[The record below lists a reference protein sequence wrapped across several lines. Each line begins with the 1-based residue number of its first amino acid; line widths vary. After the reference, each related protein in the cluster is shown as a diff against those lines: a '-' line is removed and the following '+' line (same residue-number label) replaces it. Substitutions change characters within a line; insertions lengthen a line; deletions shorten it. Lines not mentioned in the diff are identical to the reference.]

1 MRFGSS
7 WPGRAPG
14 TRHWVSYRVPFVL
27 WGPGALL
34 YYVFIWPL
42 LMMLWLCAWVIV
54 IEIWLLL
61 WVAGQI
67 GIAIEW
73 AWWYWH
79 R

>member
-1 MRFGSS
+1 
-7 WPGRAPG
+7 
-14 TRHWVSYRVPFVL
+14 VL
-27 WGPGALL
+27 LLGPGALL

-54 IEIWLLL
+54 IEIWLIL
-61 WVAGQI
+61 WLAGQI